1 MYYINGEQRREL
13 VEDKIDENLSE
24 EFYLGGWCQIYSPK
38 EILILDEFDK
48 EKELDMLHQSWHDGL
63 GCYKEDLL

>member
-24 EFYLGGWCQIYSPK
+24 EFYLGG
-38 EILILDEFDK
+38 
-48 EKELDMLHQSWHDGL
+48 
-63 GCYKEDLL
+63 